1 MIEKVL
7 KLVVLF
13 LVTLIAA
20 GSIGAMVQGCAVLTG
35 QVAEKVAIAVE
46 RYCEEPLSYR
56 QVYRNTVNSE
66 LATTGHVVHV
76 HCSGDP
82 PSPP

>member
-1 MIEKVL
+1 MIEKISKLIVL
-7 KLVVLF
+7 ALVV
-13 LVTLIAA
+13 VAVSAGIA
-20 GSIGAMVQGCAVLTG
+20 QGCAALIAP
-35 QVAEKVAIAVE
+35 VAEKVAIAVE

-56 QVYRNTVNSE
+56 QIYRNTVNSE

-82 PSPP
+82 PSTP

>member
-1 MIEKVL
+1 MRVL

-13 LVTLIAA
+13 SATVVVSAA
-20 GSIGAMVQGCAVLTG
+20 LAQGCAMFADP
-35 QVAEKVAIAVE
+35 VAEKVADAVE

-56 QVYRNTVNSE
+56 QIYRNTVNAN
-66 LATTGHVVHV
+66 LTTSGHVVHV

-82 PSPP
+82 ATPTP